1 MIGDN
6 CVLCC
11 NILSRSVFGS
21 RREKNYLDERLASGK
36 GLFYE
41 ENFSL
46 PDSPEP
52 IRRSRVG
59 NGNPSATR
67 FLKKARRRPGGGGKA
82 KGRKRKHSSKKK
94 QPQIFLTRLPLN
106 ELQDPEIFFTKIIK
120 EDDSSVEIVPSDLRP
135 DQLDALAHSPSLMF
149 EEVPYHCNE
158 NLANSIKTI
167 KCMARCEC
175 TRETMDLPLKKVKI

>member
-1 MIGDN
+1 M
-6 CVLCC
+6 
-11 NILSRSVFGS
+11 SRSVFGS
-21 RREKNYLDERLASGK
+21 RREKNYLEERLASGK

-67 FLKKARRRPGGGGKA
+67 FLKKARRRPGGGKA

-120 EDDSSVEIVPSDLRP
+120 ENDSSVEIVPSDLHP

-149 EEVPYHCNE
+149 EEVVHHWHRT
-158 NLANSIKTI
+158 KTI
-167 KCMARCEC
+167 
-175 TRETMDLPLKKVKI
+175 